1 MTPTIGCDKEVSG
14 GGESRGG
21 ASDTVIRPAG
31 ADSSD
36 VTRRACVMVT
46 RKRDQS
52 DFSIKFVDL
61 ILMQLMI
68 H

>member
-14 GGESRGG
+14 GGG

-46 RKRDQS
+46 RKQDQS

-61 ILMQLMI
+61 IFMELMI